1 MQILLQLL
9 GVVVLLAAIAP
20 VAMAGGRMIAAFMM
34 GKQIVPWV
42 TITLLIM
49 ALLVASGMLALRV
62 VMPMLAGIIS
72 DLLAPLVS
80 TLVLLAPPWGA
91 WFLGKRWVEKRAAV

>member
-9 GVVVLLAAIAP
+9 AVIVLLTAVAP

-49 ALLVASGMLALRV
+49 ALLVASGMLALHL
-62 VMPMLAGIIS
+62 VMPVLAGVIS
-72 DLLAPLVS
+72 GRVAPLAS
-80 TLVLLAPPWGA
+80 AIVLLAPPWAA
-91 WFLGKRWVEKRAAV
+91 WLLGKRWLEARVH

>member
-1 MQILLQLL
+1 
-9 GVVVLLAAIAP
+9 
-20 VAMAGGRMIAAFMM
+20 
-34 GKQIVPWV
+34 
-42 TITLLIM
+42 
-49 ALLVASGMLALRV
+49 MLALRV

>member
-9 GVVVLLAAIAP
+9 AVIVLLIAVAP

-62 VMPMLAGIIS
+62 VMPMLAGVIS
-72 DLLAPLVS
+72 GMVASLAS
-80 TLVLLAPPWGA
+80 AIVLLAPPWAA
-91 WFLGKRWVEKRAAV
+91 WLLGKRWLEARVH

>member
-80 TLVLLAPPWGA
+80 TLVLLGPPWSA
-91 WFLGKRWVEKRAAV
+91 WFLGKRWVEKKAAV